1 MDQFNKE
8 SAIVY
13 NTTQHYRTDR
23 QQFLKDSYEAAV
35 ERNFILGAKMVR
47 GAYMEKERKRA
58 AEKGYPSPIM
68 PDKASTDRDYD
79 ESLRFCIDHIDRIA
93 IVVASHNENSNML
106 AVKLLQEKGLPL
118 NHPHIHWSQLY
129 GMSDNITFNLAHAG
143 CSVSK
148 YLPFGPI
155 KDVIKYLMRRA
166 EENTSV
172 KGQTNRELMLIEK
185 ELERRKP
192 KKS

>member
-1 MDQFNKE
+1 
-8 SAIVY
+8 
-13 NTTQHYRTDR
+13 
-23 QQFLKDSYEAAV
+23 
-35 ERNFILGAKMVR
+35 
-47 GAYMEKERKRA
+47 
-58 AEKGYPSPIM
+58 
-68 PDKASTDRDYD
+68 
-79 ESLRFCIDHIDRIA
+79 
-93 IVVASHNENSNML
+93 VASHNENSNML

-185 ELERRKP
+185 ELERRKS